1 MDLEAIQQGRNEL
14 VSTLGWLDQTE
25 KILMKQLT
33 ESLEEKKRRHNLN
46 TTHLHHENKMVG
58 QLLEL
63 RCTNTVRVGVRS
75 VTLVK
80 RMVT

>member
-33 ESLEEKKRRHNLN
+33 ESLEEKKEG
-46 TTHLHHENKMVG
+46 TI
-58 QLLEL
+58 
-63 RCTNTVRVGVRS
+63 
-75 VTLVK
+75 
-80 RMVT
+80 